1 MPQVFCRHGDGSAN
15 DRRFATWRGRIFV
28 KTARRRFGLLLVLAV
43 NGSLVQALFSYLAL
57 ILAPVVQESICIL
70 KTTFDEKVYTIKSD
84 ETNLLGYECNDTY
97 RNHLHR

>member
-1 MPQVFCRHGDGSAN
+1 MAWPYFRDNGPSQVGPSA
-15 DRRFATWRGRIFV
+15 RAGCQWQSGTGV
-28 KTARRRFGLLLVLAV
+28 
-43 NGSLVQALFSYLAL
+43 FSYLAL